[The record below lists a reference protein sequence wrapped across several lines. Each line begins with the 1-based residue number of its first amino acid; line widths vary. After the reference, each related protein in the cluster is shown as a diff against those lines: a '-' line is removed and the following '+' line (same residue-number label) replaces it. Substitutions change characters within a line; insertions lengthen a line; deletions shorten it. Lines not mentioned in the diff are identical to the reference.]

1 MKKLLFLI
9 FFIYSFL
16 GFAQQKVSFDYDV
29 TGNQTKRQLCLICH
43 DKNET
48 QVIEVKGLKEEDL
61 LKFFPEDVISYY
73 PNPVKE
79 ELFLKWELINGK
91 NVKTIEIYSL
101 GGQLVKK
108 HSNLDLS
115 NKLNIPFNSFP
126 EGVYTVL
133 LLYSNGEQKDIRIIK
148 K

>member
-1 MKKLLFLI
+1 MKKSIFLI
-9 FFIYSFL
+9 ILFHSFWSN
-16 GFAQQKVSFDYDV
+16 AQQDKIRFEYDNA
-29 TGNQTKRQLCLICH
+29 GNQIKRELCSNCPSKSSNYIA
-43 DKNET
+43 
-48 QVIEVKGLKEEDL
+48 IENLEEKDL
-61 LKFFPEDVISYY
+61 LKFFAEDVISYY

-91 NVKTIEIYSL
+91 NVNTIEIYSL

-108 HSNLDLS
+108 YSNLDLS